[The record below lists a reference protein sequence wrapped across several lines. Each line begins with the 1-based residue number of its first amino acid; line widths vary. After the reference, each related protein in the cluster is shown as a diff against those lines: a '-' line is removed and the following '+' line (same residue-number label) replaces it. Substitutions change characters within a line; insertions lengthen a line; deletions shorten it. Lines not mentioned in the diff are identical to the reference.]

1 MKVDNQVL
9 TALSSAETA
18 GSMLKLAG
26 QLDRAVYARTNKVLE
41 AAGGKW
47 NRKAG
52 AHVFPGDAADAME
65 QILLTGQVTVP
76 QDFGYF
82 PTPAPMVAR
91 LLEAARIEPNMRV
104 LEPSAGQG
112 AIAYEMAKLAYVDC
126 VELLPANAEKIQVGG
141 KIVSLTT
148 GDFLK
153 QFPRTRFD
161 RVVMNPP
168 FAKQDD
174 IRHVM
179 HALQFLRKDG
189 LLVSIMSAGVLY
201 RENQLTR
208 DFRALVA
215 TRGGSIEE
223 LPEGAFKPS
232 GTMVRT
238 VLVTIPAA

>member
-1 MKVDNQVL
+1 MKVDNEVL
-9 TALSSAETA
+9 AVLSNAETT
-18 GSMLKLAG
+18 GPMLKLIG
-26 QLDRAVYARTNKVLE
+26 QLDRALYARTNKVLE

-52 AHVFPGDAADAME
+52 GHTFAGDAADAME

-82 PTPAPMVAR
+82 PTPAPIVQQ
-91 LLEAARIEPNMRV
+91 LLAAAKIEPGMRV

-112 AIAYEMAKLAYVDC
+112 AIAYEVAKITYVDC
-126 VELLPANAEKIQVGG
+126 VELLPANAEKITVGG
-141 KIVSLTT
+141 KIISLTT
-148 GDFLK
+148 GNFLNQMPK
-153 QFPRTRFD
+153 TLFD

-179 HALQFLRKDG
+179 HALQFLREDG
-189 LLVSIMSAGVLY
+189 LLVSVMAAGVLF
-201 RENQLTR
+201 RDNRLTV
-208 DFRALVA
+208 DFRNLVKK
-215 TRGGSIEE
+215 RGGTIVE
-223 LPEGAFKPS
+223 LSEGAFNTS

-238 VLVTIPAA
+238 VIVTIPAA